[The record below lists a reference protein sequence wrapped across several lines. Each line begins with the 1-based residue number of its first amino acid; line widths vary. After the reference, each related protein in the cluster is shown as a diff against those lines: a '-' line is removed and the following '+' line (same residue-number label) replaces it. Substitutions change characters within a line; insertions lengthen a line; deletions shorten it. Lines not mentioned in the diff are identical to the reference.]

1 MQRFKRYFPSL
12 PPTDG
17 PSAARPRRSE
27 ATDSPGPYLV
37 ALAFALCAVGLAVAF
52 TAVPAGPTVGVAVTF
67 VVLALASRRIR
78 GGEFAESNRIGR
90 QLQRIARALD
100 RVWGLEFYC
109 LAALSALVWLE
120 ASSLARLDAAASAA
134 HLLEAAVWWYPMWH
148 YVAEPLGVAT
158 FVLLLASGWTFW
170 VLLGLHPE
178 DEPWLN

>member
-12 PPTDG
+12 PPDDG
-17 PSAARPRRSE
+17 PSSVLPDRSE
-27 ATDSPGPYLV
+27 AADSTGPYLV
-37 ALAFALCAVGLAVAF
+37 ALAFALCAIGLAVAF
-52 TAVPAGPTVGVAVTF
+52 TAVPAVPLVAVAVTF

-78 GGEFAESNRIGR
+78 EGEIAPSNRVGR
-90 QLQRIARALD
+90 RLRRISRALD

-120 ASSLARLDAAASAA
+120 VESLARLDVAASAM
-134 HLLEAAVWWYPMWH
+134 HLLEAAVWWYPMWR

-170 VLLGLHPE
+170 VLLGLHPD